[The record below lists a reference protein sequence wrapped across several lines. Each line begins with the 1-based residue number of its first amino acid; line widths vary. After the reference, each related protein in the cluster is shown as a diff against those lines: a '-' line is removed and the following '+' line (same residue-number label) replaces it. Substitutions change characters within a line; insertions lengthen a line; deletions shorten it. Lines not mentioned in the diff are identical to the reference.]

1 MLYILHAVGGT
12 AGVDSPVSMV
22 TAAALGLFSLLKEA
36 ANFVQKEGERKRR
49 EEGGKEGRREGG
61 GSTQQMES
69 FIPAE

>member
-1 MLYILHAVGGT
+1 MLYILRAAGGM

-22 TAAALGLFSLLKEA
+22 TAAALGLFPQLKEA